1 MNLTLLFSRKYR
13 WPEHYFSI
21 WCLGNCQKLL
31 TTNRFLLS
39 AIFFTIMNISFFNL
53 RFDLF
58 LIITKEVN
66 QIRNNVACVVVRL
79 VFVLCCALTT
89 GHCNAFQHIF
99 VNEKK
104 SDFYVSYFQTMIF
117 LVTMVEGFTLKKLL
131 LSERCARE
139 IYEKF
144 V

>member
-1 MNLTLLFSRKYR
+1 MARTLFFRIVFRKFSNQ
-13 WPEHYFSI
+13 FFVS
-21 WCLGNCQKLL
+21 
-31 TTNRFLLS
+31 T
-39 AIFFTIMNISFFNL
+39 IFFTIMNISFFNL

-79 VFVLCCALTT
+79 VFVFCCALTT